1 MNSNIGRSGIAA
13 AVLCTV
19 ALAGCDSVK
28 DVRDAPFT
36 AVPPQ
41 TAVLQGTITGL
52 GNARSVA
59 LQYDGTQACLI
70 ADPANPSE
78 QIPADCK
85 FYGVQGQNSVNFNF
99 GSFDE
104 GTPYNITVVSQ
115 PYGKICTVANA
126 SGSVGMATAAP
137 AVNCANDPANTRY
150 DLTVNIAPALQALPD
165 LKVTLSTEE
174 VLETRDLTGQATTTF
189 QDVLFNSALSL
200 PQFQYRVT
208 ATTDTTVAGA
218 IVHNLCTFTQSATFS
233 AGGRNINATGFAPT
247 DAIVIPSGDTTVTV
261 STCEFTATATVQY
274 NGTPAQVMPA
284 GGLTLALRNHFTGE
298 DVQTLDVNA
307 FTAGPATVAF
317 PTPLMANPRAM
328 YELVVTRQPTGMH
341 CIVAGTTVSVAD
353 TTSIVAGA
361 ATAITAPTASAVL
374 LVDPALSDWWAYAG
388 RAVRCRAVPALANQL
403 QGTYQMDVRP
413 GFQDTDPPRPWGR
426 RREFITFFEDGT
438 FLFGINANSA
448 SYTAEHPNSTWN
460 TQTSVR
466 NNWASSSGVTHGF
479 YAYNPGA
486 GEIVFNVFTATNI
499 NAVNRGIH
507 GMPGFTGS
515 ATNGGNVT
523 ASGVVKGVSGDRGT
537 LAMTFS
543 GPVAGV
549 ATTRLWTMTE
559 PESIPGEL
567 TGSWATA
574 DHRRMFS
581 YHGGTTYAFHIGVNA
596 LGNLQDVCMLP
607 TDDSTQTAGIFTK
620 HAGSATNDSFVYTCT
635 PGIHNLGAVFAFART
650 LDLPH
655 YAPKNSTPSGL
666 GIGPTTPRIPPGMIA
681 RFPGTASQLDN
692 RPTSPVTFLVTPGTA
707 GAPDTLTVRNT
718 LNGTP
723 IDYPV
728 TFYRLSAN

>member
-1 MNSNIGRSGIAA
+1 MNSHIGRTGVAA
-13 AVLCTV
+13 AVLG
-19 ALAGCDSVK
+19 ALVLSGCDSVK
-28 DVRDAPFT
+28 DVREEPFT

-41 TAVLQGTITGL
+41 TAVLQGTINGL
-52 GNARSVA
+52 GNARSVS
-59 LQYDGTQACLI
+59 LQYNGTQACLV

-78 QIPADCK
+78 QIPSDCK
-85 FYGVQGQNSVNFNF
+85 FFGVQGQNSVNFNF
-99 GSFDE
+99 GSFDQ

-115 PYGKICTVANA
+115 PYGKICTVSNA
-126 SGSVGMATAAP
+126 SGTVGTSGVAP
-137 AVNCANDPANTRY
+137 VVNCVNDPANTRY

-174 VLETRDLTGQATTTF
+174 VLETRNLTGQATTTF
-189 QDVLFNSALSL
+189 TDVLFNSNLSL
-200 PQFQYRVT
+200 PQFQYKVT
-208 ATTDTTVAGA
+208 ATTDTTVGGTV
-218 IVHNLCTFTQSATFS
+218 VHNLCTFTQTAAFS
-233 AGGRNINATGFAPT
+233 AGGRNINATGGAPT
-247 DAIVIPSGDTTVTV
+247 DAIVIPTADATVTV
-261 STCEFTATATVQY
+261 DSCQFTATASVQY
-274 NGTPAQVMPA
+274 SGTPAVAMPA
-284 GGLTLALRNHFTGE
+284 GGLTLALRNHLTGVDE
-298 DVQTLDVNA
+298 QTLDVNA
-307 FTAGPATVAF
+307 FTAGAATVAF
-317 PTPLMANPRAM
+317 PTALRANSRAM

-341 CIVAGTTVSVAD
+341 CIVAGTTVVVAD
-353 TTSIVAGA
+353 TTSTVAGA

-388 RAVRCRAVPALANQL
+388 RMVRCRAVPALANQL
-403 QGTYQMDVRP
+403 RGTYQMDVRP
-413 GFQDTDPPRPWGR
+413 GFQDTDPPRPYGR
-426 RREFITFFEDGT
+426 RREFLTFFEDGT

-448 SYTAEHPNSTWN
+448 SYTADHPNSTWN

-479 YAYNPGA
+479 YAYNA
-486 GEIVFNVFTATNI
+486 GTGSITFTVFTATNI

-515 ATNGGNVT
+515 ATNGGSVT
-523 ASGVVKGVSGDRGT
+523 ATGVVKGVAGDLGT

-543 GPVAGV
+543 ATSGGV
-549 ATTRLWTMTE
+549 TTTRLWTMTE
-559 PESIPGEL
+559 PQSIAGEL

-581 YHGGTTYAFHIGVNA
+581 YSGGTTYAFHIGVNS

-607 TDDSTQTAGIFTK
+607 TDNSSQSSGIFTK

-635 PGIHNLGAVFAFART
+635 PGIWNLGAVFVFART

-666 GIGPTTPRIPPGMIA
+666 GIGPTTPRIPPGLIA

-692 RPTSPVTFLVTPGTA
+692 RPTSPVTFEVTPGTG
-707 GAPDTLTVRNT
+707 GAPDSLTVRNT

-728 TFYRLSAN
+728 TFYRVRAN